1 MVFTRVQS
9 GYIILKII
17 GFLSRT
23 AIRHAAGQFMSGL
36 AAIDIGS
43 NAIRLGVGFLDR
55 ERSAKFIEEI
65 REPIRLGD
73 EVFKSGLI
81 SERAMARA
89 EGAFARFKGIF
100 ERHAVTRYRAVAT
113 SALRE
118 ARNQREFVARIKR
131 ASGIEIEVISG
142 EEEARLIF
150 LAVKHAYNL
159 RGKLALLVDIGGG
172 SVEVSIVKN
181 SEVVFSESLKIGAVR
196 LLELLRGR
204 PHGDKICSRIVRGYV
219 DGLRRRLKREL
230 RGRKIEL
237 CIGTGGN
244 IEELGD
250 LRVRIC
256 ERRGNREIEPKELE
270 RVVERLTRLSFSERI
285 SSLGLR
291 PDRADVVLPA
301 ALMVR
306 EILRHVG
313 VSKMVIP
320 RVGLKNGV
328 LTELLARSGTKSPV
342 AERRHARVYA
352 CEVGRRFG
360 FDEAHAEAVTKWGLK
375 LFEELRS
382 LHRCSD
388 ELLLP
393 FEIGALL
400 HDIGHIVNVNGHH
413 KHSYYLIASSPLLGL
428 SERERRIAACIARY
442 HRKSFPKLE
451 HVEFATLT
459 PADRAVVTKLAA
471 LLRIADGC
479 DASHGQVVRS
489 LRMMVTDRELELR
502 IRGEGDLVLERWS
515 VTQKADLFEKTFGR
529 RVVVR

>member
-1 MVFTRVQS
+1 
-9 GYIILKII
+9 
-17 GFLSRT
+17 
-23 AIRHAAGQFMSGL
+23 MSGL

-43 NAIRLGVGFLDR
+43 NAIRLGIGYLDR
-55 ERSAKFIEEI
+55 ELSPRFIEEV

-73 EVFKSGLI
+73 EVFTSGVI
-81 SERAMARA
+81 SESALKRA
-89 EGAFARFKGIF
+89 EGAFARFKAIF
-100 ERHAVTRYRAVAT
+100 DRHSVTRYRAVAT

-118 ARNQREFVARIKR
+118 ARNRSDFIERVKR
-131 ASGIEIEVISG
+131 AAGIDIEVISG
-142 EEEARLIF
+142 EEEARLVY
-150 LAVKHAYNL
+150 LAVRQSCNL
-159 RGKLALLVDIGGG
+159 KKKLALLVDIGGG
-172 SVEVSIVKN
+172 SVEVSVVKN
-181 SEVVFSESLKIGAVR
+181 SEVVFSESLKMGAVR
-196 LLELLRGR
+196 LVELLRDR
-204 PHGDKICSRIVRGYV
+204 ENADKICARLVRGYV

-230 RGRKIEL
+230 RGRRIDL

-250 LRVRIC
+250 LKVRLC
-256 ERRGNREIEPKELE
+256 DARGNRSIDAKELD
-270 RVVERLTRLSFSERI
+270 RVIEKLTCLSFDERI
-285 SSLGLR
+285 KKMGLR
-291 PDRADVVLPA
+291 PDRADVVVPA
-301 ALMVR
+301 AIMVR
-306 EILRHVG
+306 EILRHAG
-313 VSKMVIP
+313 VKRLTIP

-328 LTELLARSGTKSPV
+328 LTDLLARTKSTSPGLG
-342 AERRHARVYA
+342 RRQARVYA
-352 CEVGRRFG
+352 LEVGRRFG